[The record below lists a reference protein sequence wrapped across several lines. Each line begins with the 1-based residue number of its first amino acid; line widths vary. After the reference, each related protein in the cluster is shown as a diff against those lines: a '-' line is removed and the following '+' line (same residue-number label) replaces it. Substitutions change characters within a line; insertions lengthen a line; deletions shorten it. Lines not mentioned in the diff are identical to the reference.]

1 MRPKLLTL
9 CIAAPLLLAA
19 CAVLSTGA
27 QAATVGG
34 ITPSFTPD
42 RAGAG
47 TAFTLAM
54 GFSQEQ
60 GGVPEPVTNMVIH
73 LPAGLGID
81 VRGVS
86 TCPKAL
92 LERHAGRG
100 CPASARV
107 GGGSARMGAHL
118 GATNLDE
125 SAALTAWRGP
135 NQAGHTTL
143 EILGHGLTPLDEH
156 VTITGVLEP
165 DRAPYSQKLV
175 MKIPPIPTLT
185 GEANASVLRSTV
197 TIGSAHG
204 RLGRLMR
211 VPRSCPAGGF
221 PFAADF
227 SYADATS
234 SSATA
239 TVHCP

>member
-1 MRPKLLTL
+1 VRRKLGTL
-9 CIAAPLLLAA
+9 CVTVTLAMAA
-19 CAVLSTGA
+19 CAALSTAAG
-27 QAATVGG
+27 AATVAR
-34 ITPSFTPD
+34 ITPSFAPD

-47 TAFTLAM
+47 TAFTLAL
-54 GFSQEQ
+54 GFAGEQ
-60 GGVPEPVTNMVIH
+60 GAIPAPVTNMVIH

-81 VRGVS
+81 LRGVG
-86 TCPKAL
+86 TCSKAL
-92 LERHAGRG
+92 LEKHAGRG

-135 NQAGHTTL
+135 NQGGHATL

-156 VTITGVLEP
+156 VTITGVLMP
-165 DRAPYSQKLV
+165 DHAPYGQQLV
-175 MKIPPIPTLT
+175 MRIPPIPTLT
-185 GEANASVLRSTV
+185 GEANASVLRSSV

-204 RLGRLMR
+204 RLGGLMR

-221 PFAADF
+221 PFGADF
-227 SYADATS
+227 SYADATKGS
-234 SSATA
+234 TTA
-239 TVHCP
+239 TVRCP